1 MAARERARPLRA
13 LQDGDEVQGA
23 REEVPPGGGGVG
35 SGSGQRRPAAAPE
48 GEGRRSAKG
57 EGCRGTRRGGDKV
70 RDAREHSSERSCDG
84 SEGSCAKEGEQEKA
98 MAVARERAGELL
110 GRCEGTVASLVAQ
123 LELVLSPEY
132 VEDGGDENTVR
143 TKIARE
149 EGRRRSSA

>member
-1 MAARERARPLRA
+1 
-13 LQDGDEVQGA
+13 
-23 REEVPPGGGGVG
+23 
-35 SGSGQRRPAAAPE
+35 
-48 GEGRRSAKG
+48 
-57 EGCRGTRRGGDKV
+57 
-70 RDAREHSSERSCDG
+70 
-84 SEGSCAKEGEQEKA
+84 